1 MKLPLTNRLRACA
14 QMVAPGSRVAD
25 IGTDHGYLP
34 IWLLHNGI
42 ASHVIACDLREQ
54 PLASARQNAARFG
67 TEGIEFRLSD
77 GLAKIAPGEVNTVVC
92 AGMGGDLIAMILAA
106 APWLR
111 DARYTLIL
119 QPQSAAPALRRYLTQ
134 NGFGIR
140 EETLLREGRFYYTVL
155 RVRFGGAQPLSP
167 GQEHLPPQLLACG
180 SPLLPEYA
188 ARVEALLRTTVEGL
202 AGAQTQRPE
211 KRAYY
216 EQALRE
222 VETIR
227 RSL

>member
-1 MKLPLTNRLRACA
+1 MKLPLSNRLRVCA

-77 GLAKIAPGEVNTVVC
+77 GLAEIAPDEADTIVC
-92 AGMGGDLIAMILAA
+92 AGMGGDLIAMILDA

-111 DARYTLIL
+111 DECYTLIL

-140 EETLLREGRFYYTVL
+140 EEALLQEGRFYYTVL

-188 ARVEALLRTTVEGL
+188 ARVESLLRTTVEGL
-202 AGAQTQRPE
+202 SGAQTQRPE

>member
-1 MKLPLTNRLRACA
+1 
-14 QMVAPGSRVAD
+14 
-25 IGTDHGYLP
+25 
-34 IWLLHNGI
+34 
-42 ASHVIACDLREQ
+42 
-54 PLASARQNAARFG
+54 
-67 TEGIEFRLSD
+67 
-77 GLAKIAPGEVNTVVC
+77 
-92 AGMGGDLIAMILAA
+92 MGGDLIAMILRA

-111 DARYTLIL
+111 GARHTLVL

-134 NGFGIR
+134 SGFGIR
-140 EETLLREGRFYYTVL
+140 EEALLQEGRFYYTVL
-155 RVRFGGAQPLSP
+155 RARFGGAQPLSP

>member
-1 MKLPLTNRLRACA
+1 MRIPLSKRLLACA

-25 IGTDHGYLP
+25 IGTDHGYLA
-34 IWLLHNGI
+34 IWLLKNGG
-42 ASHVIACDLREQ
+42 AEHVIACDLREQ
-54 PLASARQNAARFG
+54 PLASARANAARFG

-77 GLAKIAPGEVNTVVC
+77 GLAKIAPDEADTVVC
-92 AGMGGDLIAMILAA
+92 AGMGGDLIAMILDAA
-106 APWLR
+106 QWLR

-155 RVRFGGAQPLSP
+155 RAQFGDAQPLSP

-180 SPLLPEYA
+180 SPLLPAYA
-188 ARVEALLRTTVEGL
+188 ARVESLLRTTVEGL
-202 AGAQTQRPE
+202 AGAQLQRPE